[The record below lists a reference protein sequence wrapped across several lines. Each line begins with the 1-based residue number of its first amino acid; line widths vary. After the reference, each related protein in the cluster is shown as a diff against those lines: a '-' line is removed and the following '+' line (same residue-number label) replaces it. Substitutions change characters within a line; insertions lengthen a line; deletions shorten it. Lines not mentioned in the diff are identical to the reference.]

1 MQKLAKIFLW
11 FLGSLLGLALA
22 VWVAFQV
29 SPWPAVWLI
38 RHTFDAGAAAASG
51 KLQKH
56 LPADVTARTDLVYDA
71 ASPNGKL
78 DVYYPAS
85 APGKR
90 LTTVVWVHGG
100 GYVSGRKEDIGNYCR
115 ILAGR
120 GFTVVSVDYTIAPE
134 AKYPAPVR
142 QANAAL
148 AWLARNEAGL
158 PVDPGRIVLAG
169 DSAGS
174 GIVAQLANVI
184 SVPAYA
190 REVGITPAIPRSHLA
205 GLLLNC
211 GVYGVDGI
219 NLDGPFGGF
228 LKTVLWAYFGR
239 KDALSDPR
247 LDQFS
252 VARHVTAE
260 FPPVFITAGNADP
273 LLPQSQAL
281 AAALK
286 ARGVAVDELF
296 FPPDQT
302 PPLGHEYQF
311 DLDTEAGRLALERT
325 VRFLATR

>member
-1 MQKLAKIFLW
+1 MRKLLKVLLW
-11 FLGSLLGLALA
+11 MLGLVAGAGLGFYVAL
-22 VWVAFQV
+22 QV
-29 SPWPAVWLI
+29 SPWPGVVGIRWL
-38 RHTFDAGAAAASG
+38 FDAGARSASDA
-51 KLQKH
+51 LVKH
-56 LPADVTARTDLVYDA
+56 LPAGVTVRPGLVYDA
-71 ASPNGKL
+71 GSPDGKL
-78 DVYYPAS
+78 DVFYPAS
-85 APGKR
+85 AGGQK

-100 GYVSGRKEDIGNYCR
+100 GYVSGRREDIGNYCR

-134 AKYPAPVR
+134 AQYPTPVR

-158 PVDPGRIVLAG
+158 PVDPDKFVLAG

-174 GIVAQLANVI
+174 GIVAQLANAI

-190 REVGITPAIPRSHLA
+190 RDLGVQPAIPRGRLA
-205 GLLLNC
+205 GIILHC
-211 GVYGVDGI
+211 GVYGIDGI

-228 LKTVLWAYFGR
+228 LKIVLWSYFGR
-239 KDALSDPR
+239 KDALADPR

-252 VARHVTAE
+252 VARHVTGE
-260 FPPVFITAGNADP
+260 FPPAFISAGNADP

-296 FPPDQT
+296 YPADHAPA
-302 PPLGHEYQF
+302 LAHEYQF
-311 DLDTEAGRLALERT
+311 NLDTAAGRLALERT
-325 VRFLATR
+325 VKFLSSR